1 MTLFGHYHWMI
12 AQVFAAWVVLL
23 SLFIFSNSRTVWLKI
38 IIAVYLVY
46 ISFYSIPQSVGV
58 ILGGLIAYPI
68 VRWATNRQLFPNLE
82 SISSEKLLIGTCLL
96 SITQP
101 ILVIIS
107 DPGQFAYLL
116 RENSIYFLQIIGI
129 YFGIHAV
136 ALFIETLIKVK
147 WIVVILISLLLLFL
161 INAYVI
167 TPLLLSFIFGYIVSK
182 YIPEFSV
189 SRASYILIFLLNGL
203 LICFYY
209 SFMSFFTIRGMGPY
223 YNQSDAVLNLATLLS
238 PFLLAHGV
246 LSRRVASD

>member
-1 MTLFGHYHWMI
+1 MALFGHYHWMI

-23 SLFIFSNSRTVWLKI
+23 SLFIFSNSRTVWLKAI
-38 IIAVYLVY
+38 TAVYLAY
-46 ISFYSIPQSVGV
+46 ISFYSIPQSIGV

-68 VRWATNRQLFPNLE
+68 VRWAMNREFFPNLE
-82 SISSEKLLIGTCLL
+82 IIAPVKLLIGTCLI

-107 DPGQFAYLL
+107 DPGQFTYLL
-116 RENSIYFLQIIGI
+116 NENSMYFLQIIGI
-129 YFGIHAV
+129 YFGIHVV

-147 WIVVILISLLLLFL
+147 WTVVVSISLLLLFL

-167 TPLLLSFIFGYIVSK
+167 TPVLLTFIFGYIVSQ

-189 SRASYILIFLLNGL
+189 SRGSYILIFLSNSL
-203 LICFYY
+203 LIGFYY

-223 YNQSDAVLNLATLLS
+223 YNQSDAILNLATLLS

-246 LSRRVASD
+246 LSRRVVSD